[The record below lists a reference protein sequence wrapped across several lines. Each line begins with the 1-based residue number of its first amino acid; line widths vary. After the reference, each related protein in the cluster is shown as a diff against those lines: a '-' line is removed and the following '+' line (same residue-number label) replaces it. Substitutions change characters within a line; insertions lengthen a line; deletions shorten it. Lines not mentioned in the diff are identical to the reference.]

1 MKANEV
7 KFTED
12 SEVNGSQ
19 LAKHL
24 GVSPQYIQKLKNQ
37 GVLKFNDKKI
47 IIRDA
52 IKSIKDNADP
62 RRAYK
67 KKEEIEKAKIEKD
80 KEQILDL
87 SDNEILNLPI
97 KDFLKEVEKLNFNDA
112 KTRSEQLNLITKKIA
127 MEKELMNLVPKDGVE
142 KNAFDLAKKLKDS
155 LLSIPDRLCDILASE
170 NDARIIH
177 TKISDEIKQTLE
189 EIISDLTKKIKKESW
204 KNEE

>member
-1 MKANEV
+1 
-7 KFTED
+7 
-12 SEVNGSQ
+12 
-19 LAKHL
+19 
-24 GVSPQYIQKLKNQ
+24 
-37 GVLKFNDKKI
+37 
-47 IIRDA
+47 
-52 IKSIKDNADP
+52 
-62 RRAYK
+62 
-67 KKEEIEKAKIEKD
+67 
-80 KEQILDL
+80 
-87 SDNEILNLPI
+87 
-97 KDFLKEVEKLNFNDA
+97 
-112 KTRSEQLNLITKKIA
+112 